1 MSKRTVPEINAA
13 SMADMAFL
21 LLVYFLFTTTIDS
34 DKGLQIL
41 LPPKVENNQ
50 SVAHP
55 KKRNVLN
62 VLVNG
67 RDQLLVRGELIELKD
82 LTELVKRHVGNFGT
96 DPNFSES
103 PSKAIISIKNDR
115 GTSYEMY
122 IKVQNELKRGYSE
135 LRNNEALSVYGRP
148 YNELNDAQKES
159 ISKKF
164 PQKISEAEPENVFGE
179 DAVQ

>member
-82 LTELVKRHVGNFGT
+82 LTELVKRHVGNFGV
-96 DPNFSES
+96 DPDFSES
-103 PSKAIISIKNDR
+103 PARAIVSIKNDR

-122 IKVQNELKRGYSE
+122 IKVQNELKRGYNE
-135 LRNNEALSVYGRP
+135 LRNNEARSVYGRA
-148 YNELNDAQKES
+148 YDELNEAQQES
-159 ISKKF
+159 IAKKF

>member
-1 MSKRTVPEINAA
+1 MSKREVPEINTA

-67 RDQLLVRGELIELKD
+67 RDQLLVRGELTELKD

>member
-1 MSKRTVPEINAA
+1 MSKKELPEINAA

-21 LLVYFLFTTTIDS
+21 LLVFFLFTTTIDS

-41 LPPKVENNQ
+41 LPPKVENEQ
-50 SVAHP
+50 AVAHP

-67 RDQLLVRGELIELKD
+67 RDQLLVRGEVIELKD
-82 LTELVKRHVGNFGT
+82 LTELVKRHVGNFGA
-96 DPNFSES
+96 DPNFSEN
-103 PSKAIISIKNDR
+103 PKKAIISIKNDR

-122 IKVQNELKRGYSE
+122 IKVQNELKRGYNE
-135 LRNNEALSVYGRP
+135 LRNEEAMAVYGRA
-148 YNELNDAQKES
+148 YSDLNEAQQES

-179 DAVQ
+179 E